1 MADYKSLEEFYSS
14 NGYIHLK
21 KIEKTAYNYNQL
33 ENFESEL
40 LKKLS
45 E

>member
-21 KIEKTAYNYNQL
+21 IEKTAYNYNQL
-33 ENFESEL
+33 KILTSY
-40 LKKLS
+40 
-45 E
+45 